1 MPEFKM
7 APPEFAYLEG
17 KLLRGGIPPH
27 HVKRTVNE
35 LQHHYL
41 DLYEAAMNSGIS
53 AEQAKQEALATLG
66 EEKDLVKQ
74 MLSEKHLR
82 TWSSRYPWAI
92 YGLGPLFLATLVS
105 TAPIGVFESLV
116 ILSEDMTIYLMPDWM
131 QNSLIQSLI
140 NGVFFLASYIMPL
153 IIMGCMWLQISKRRD
168 SLVWPVVGATLLCVA
183 AASYNVDIN
192 WPDLSG
198 SHIFL
203 SGDFNFKTMLIRT
216 IVNVALVAGFV
227 AYSFRRYGFF
237 EKLADR

>member
-1 MPEFKM
+1 MSKSKI
-7 APPEFAYLEG
+7 APPEFAYLED
-17 KLLRGGIPPH
+17 KLLRGGIAPH

-53 AEQAKQEALATLG
+53 AEQAKPEALATLG

-116 ILSEDMTIYLMPDWM
+116 ILSEDMTIYLMPHWM

-140 NGVFFLASYIMPL
+140 NGIFFLATYIMPL
-153 IIMGCMWLQISKRRD
+153 IIMGCMWFQISKRRD
-168 SLVWPVVGATLLCVA
+168 SLVWPVIGTTLLCVA
-183 AASYNVDIN
+183 AASYNVNIN

-203 SGDFNFKTMLIRT
+203 SGDFNLKTMLIRT
-216 IVNVALVAGFV
+216 IFNVALVAGFV
-227 AYSFRRYGFF
+227 AYSFRKYRFYNDI
-237 EKLADR
+237 ADR